1 MGHRARGAAAARA
14 QSHPAAAGGER
25 HPARHRRDL
34 GAGHADAAGA
44 PRRRGAA
51 HRDRRQRSGPGAPHA
66 GARAGYRPRQHA
78 RAAAATVW
86 RPPGLRAAPRRRPG
100 SEAAHPGA
108 AVMTLSVLVVD
119 DEPLA
124 RQRLQRLLRAE
135 PDLRLL
141 PPCAD
146 GRAAVA
152 AIVAQRPDLL
162 FLDVQ
167 MPGMTGFE
175 VLAAVGPKDMPV
187 VIFVTAHDRFAL
199 QAFEA
204 EALDYLLKPF
214 VAERVHKALARA
226 RDFLAGGTRRKLEQ
240 QYAGLLRATGA
251 RDDACVLVKKRE
263 RVLVLRPEEIDF
275 VEAYGDY

>member
-1 MGHRARGAAAARA
+1 
-14 QSHPAAAGGER
+14 
-25 HPARHRRDL
+25 
-34 GAGHADAAGA
+34 
-44 PRRRGAA
+44 
-51 HRDRRQRSGPGAPHA
+51 
-66 GARAGYRPRQHA
+66 
-78 RAAAATVW
+78 
-86 RPPGLRAAPRRRPG
+86 
-100 SEAAHPGA
+100 
-108 AVMTLSVLVVD
+108 MTLSALIVD

-135 PDLRLL
+135 PDLKLL

-167 MPGMTGFE
+167 MPGMSGFD

-214 VAERVHKALARA
+214 GAERVQKALARA
-226 RDFLAGGTRRKLEQ
+226 RDFLAGGTRRKLEK
-240 QYAGLLRATGA
+240 QYAGLLRATGS

-263 RVLVLRPEEIDF
+263 RVLVLRPGEIDF
-275 VEAYGDY
+275 VEAYGDYVRLRVGEEQHLLRGTLADMERKLKAAGFVRIHRSRLVNWQRVREFTLDREHDPVVVLRSGLRLEASPAYLKELQQRLESPG

>member
-1 MGHRARGAAAARA
+1 
-14 QSHPAAAGGER
+14 
-25 HPARHRRDL
+25 
-34 GAGHADAAGA
+34 
-44 PRRRGAA
+44 
-51 HRDRRQRSGPGAPHA
+51 
-66 GARAGYRPRQHA
+66 
-78 RAAAATVW
+78 
-86 RPPGLRAAPRRRPG
+86 
-100 SEAAHPGA
+100 
-108 AVMTLSVLVVD
+108 MTLSVLVVD

-175 VLAAVGPKDMPV
+175 VLAAVGPTDMPV

-214 VAERVHKALARA
+214 GAERVHKALARA

-263 RVLVLRPEEIDF
+263 RVLVLRPAEIDF
-275 VEAYGDY
+275 VEAYGDYVRLRVGEDLHLLRGTLGDMERKLKPAGFVRIHRSRLVNWQRVREFTLDREHDPVVVLRSGLRLEASPAYLKELQQQLESPE

>member
-1 MGHRARGAAAARA
+1 
-14 QSHPAAAGGER
+14 
-25 HPARHRRDL
+25 
-34 GAGHADAAGA
+34 
-44 PRRRGAA
+44 
-51 HRDRRQRSGPGAPHA
+51 
-66 GARAGYRPRQHA
+66 
-78 RAAAATVW
+78 
-86 RPPGLRAAPRRRPG
+86 
-100 SEAAHPGA
+100 
-108 AVMTLSVLVVD
+108 MTFSVLVVD

-124 RQRLQRLLRAE
+124 RQRLHRMLRAE

-141 PPCAD
+141 PPCAE

-152 AIVAQRPDLL
+152 AIHEQRPDLL

-175 VLAAVGPKDMPV
+175 VLAAVGPKQMPV

-214 VAERVHKALARA
+214 GAERVQKALARA
-226 RDFLAGGTRRKLEQ
+226 REFLAGGTRRKLEQ

-251 RDDACVLVKKRE
+251 RDDTCILVKKRE

-275 VEAYGDY
+275 VEAWGDYVRLRVGEELHLLRGTLGDMERRLKPAGFVRIHRSRLVNWRRVREFTADRDHDPVVVLRSGLRLEASQAYLKDLQQRLQSPD